1 MLVPAY
7 VALLL
12 CGVDLLQILHIDVED
27 VVDQGICRK
36 GQAFLT
42 VQTYFKFLT
51 PKNTLL
57 KLNYRIFF
65 IYIFLVF
72 NNFKFVSFAD

>member
-51 PKNTLL
+51 YK
-57 KLNYRIFF
+57 IHC
-65 IYIFLVF
+65 
-72 NNFKFVSFAD
+72 